1 MSDRFRMW
9 GLSLGPFRSDRTYF
23 PTGQYWGGAGS
34 HALGNFRWFLE
45 RQGLISAPIVYTPN
59 PERPGDFGYGLE
71 LEELYTIGLD
81 EIAWVD
87 LPTYLH
93 EHMGYAQESQPF
105 LCARAL
111 FTASLALFYVPG
123 PARDEA
129 HFEFGR
135 SYAELIQS
143 GFDIDQH
150 RVWDEGRKRGPT
162 ERQRRADEKI
172 RPVIDE
178 VDRLMRENPRYTL
191 ERAFLDAQESHDPL
205 VKNRALEI
213 PSVKAFRSRRSRYLE
228 RKSAD

>member
-1 MSDRFRMW
+1 MSDRFRMF
-9 GLSLGPFRSDRTYF
+9 GLPLGPFRSDRTYF

-59 PERPGDFGYGLE
+59 PERPGDLGYGLE
-71 LEELYTIGLD
+71 LEELYTIGLE

-87 LPTYLH
+87 LPKYLH
-93 EHMGYAQESQPF
+93 DHLGYAEDSQPF

-111 FTASLALFYVPG
+111 FMASLALFYVPG

-143 GFDIDQH
+143 GFDIDH
-150 RVWDEGRKRGPT
+150 PRVFDEGRKLGPT
-162 ERQRRADEKI
+162 EKKRKADQKI

-178 VDRLMRENPRYTL
+178 VERLRQENPRHTL
-191 ERAFLDAQESHDPL
+191 DSAFFAAQESPDPF
-205 VKNRALEI
+205 VRKRALEI
-213 PSVKAFRSRRSRYLE
+213 PSIKAFRSCRARYLK
-228 RKSAD
+228 RKCAD